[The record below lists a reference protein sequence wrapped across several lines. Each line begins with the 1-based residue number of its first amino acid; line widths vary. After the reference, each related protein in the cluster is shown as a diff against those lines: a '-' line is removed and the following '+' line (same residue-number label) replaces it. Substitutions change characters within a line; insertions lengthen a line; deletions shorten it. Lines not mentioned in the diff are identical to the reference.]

1 MTAVAAAGLTDAT
14 ANTGAANAAY
24 GSVPATPATPTLAG
38 GETQLD
44 VSFTCPTTGGAPVGY
59 TYKLTRVDTGSD
71 TVVVNHG
78 TSVTAVTVSG
88 TTCSFSILKSS
99 LPTADQ
105 NGDFKIALVRAC
117 MPAYRSLAGRGD
129 AAPAQRV

>member
-1 MTAVAAAGLTDAT
+1 VAAAGLTDAT
-14 ANTGAANAAY
+14 ANTGATNAAY
-24 GSVPATPATPTLAG
+24 GSVPAPPATPTLAG

-44 VSFTCPTTGGAPVGY
+44 VSFTCPATGGAAAVVGY
-59 TYKLTRVDTGSD
+59 TFKLTRVDTGSD
-71 TVVVNHG
+71 TVVVDHV
-78 TSVTAVTVSG
+78 TSVTAVSVSG

-117 MPAYRSLAGRGD
+117 VRMPAHHQQGCGD
-129 AAPAQRV
+129 GAPAQRV